1 MIFLKDN
8 SSSIAKERLKLMM
21 ESDTLEYS
29 ASDISRLKK
38 EISALVSRYFD
49 ISADMFE
56 VKITLKQKNVLQQCR
71 FYEGP
76 H

>member
-49 ISADMFE
+49 IPADMFE
-56 VKITLKQKNVLQQCR
+56 VKITLKQNKKRV
-71 FYEGP
+71 
-76 H
+76 

>member
-1 MIFLKDN
+1 MIFHKDN

-29 ASDISRLKK
+29 ASDISRLKS
-38 EISALVSRYFD
+38 EISALVSRYFN

-56 VKITLKQKNVLQQCR
+56 VKITLKQNKKRV
-71 FYEGP
+71 
-76 H
+76 

>member
-1 MIFLKDN
+1 MIFHKED
-8 SSSIAKERLKLMM
+8 SSSIAKERLKVMM

-49 ISADMFE
+49 VSADMFE
-56 VKITLKQKNVLQQCR
+56 IKITLKQNKKRV
-71 FYEGP
+71 
-76 H
+76 

>member
-1 MIFLKDN
+1 MIFHKEN

-38 EISALVSRYFD
+38 EISSLVSRYFD
-49 ISADMFE
+49 VSADMFE
-56 VKITLKQKNVLQQCR
+56 IKITLKQNKKRV
-71 FYEGP
+71 
-76 H
+76 

>member
-1 MIFLKDN
+1 MIFHKDD

-49 ISADMFE
+49 VSADMFE
-56 VKITLKQKNVLQQCR
+56 IKITLKQNKKRV
-71 FYEGP
+71 
-76 H
+76 

>member
-1 MIFLKDN
+1 MIFHKDN

-38 EISALVSRYFD
+38 EISSLVSRYFD

-56 VKITLKQKNVLQQCR
+56 VKITLKQNKKRV
-71 FYEGP
+71 
-76 H
+76 